1 MEIHTIG
8 SCPLCGGRHQSEYAY
23 CTDNVISGESFSL
36 LECKDCG
43 LVFTFNAP
51 SDKKA
56 DSYEKLEQK
65 LQLGESP
72 KGIVNVLHYVCRE
85 IMLRRKCR
93 LIRRLLGRKKGTL
106 LNYGAKTGFFSDYM
120 IRKNWAVTSVEKF
133 HQERQFALELFH
145 HRMIDVKD
153 MIYIKEETF
162 DVITL
167 WHVLE
172 HNNNPDKLLKQFY
185 KILKPDGIL
194 VMALPNIN
202 STDAGYYRSN
212 WAAFNVPRHLWH
224 FKPSVMAKV
233 AKENGFIMM
242 HRERMFF
249 DPFYIS
255 ILSEKEMGHHFA
267 LIRGFFIGFYSWW
280 SSLSSKDKSSS
291 LIYAFRKQ
299 TL

>member
-1 MEIHTIG
+1 MNIHTNG

-23 CTDNVISGESFSL
+23 CTDNVISGESYSL

-43 LVFTFNAP
+43 LVYTANAP
-51 SDKKA
+51 QDTKF
-56 DSYEKLEQK
+56 DHYEKLEHK
-65 LQLGESP
+65 LKLGESP
-72 KGIVNVLHYVCRE
+72 KGLINTLHYVSRD
-85 IMLRRKCR
+85 IMNRRKYR
-93 LIRRLLGRKKGTL
+93 LIKKLTCKKRGTL
-106 LNYGAKTGFFSDYM
+106 LNYGAKTGFFSGYM
-120 IRKNWAVTSVEKF
+120 IGKNWSVTSVEKF

-153 MIYIKEETF
+153 MAFLKEGTF
-162 DVITL
+162 DVVTL

-172 HNNNPDKLLKQFY
+172 HNNNPDELLKKFH

-202 STDAGYYRSN
+202 STDAKYYKSN

-224 FKPSVMAKV
+224 FKPSVIARV

-267 LIRGFFIGFYSWW
+267 FIRGFFTGLRSWW
-280 SSLSSKDKSSS
+280 ISLTSKDKSSS

>member
-1 MEIHTIG
+1 MNIHTNG
-8 SCPLCGGRHQSEYAY
+8 SCPLCGGKHQTEYAY
-23 CTDNVISGESFSL
+23 CTDNVISGEFYSL

-43 LVFTFNAP
+43 LVYTANAP
-51 SDKKA
+51 QDKQA
-56 DSYEKLEQK
+56 DKYERLEQK
-65 LQLGESP
+65 LKLGESP
-72 KGIVNVLHYVCRE
+72 KGMTNMIHYMARE
-85 IMLRRKCR
+85 IMLRRKYK
-93 LIRRLLGRKKGTL
+93 LIRKLTYKKRGTL

-120 IRKNWAVTSVEKF
+120 IRRNWSVTSVEKF

-153 MIYIKEETF
+153 MEFLRENTF
-162 DVITL
+162 DVVTL

-172 HNNNPDKLLKQFY
+172 HNNNPDALLKKFH

-202 STDAGYYRSN
+202 STDAKYYKSN

-224 FKPSVMAKV
+224 FRPSVIARV

-255 ILSEKEMGHHFA
+255 ILSEREMGHHFA
-267 LIRGFFIGFYSWW
+267 FIRGFFTGLRSWW
-280 SSLSSKDKSSS
+280 ISLTSKDKSSS